1 MFEIHE
7 VVERVLMKG
16 PIKIDQSSSHINIK
30 LIQDN
35 LMINYIV

>member
-7 VVERVLMKG
+7 VVERVLMEG
-16 PIKIDQSSSHINIK
+16 PIEIEQFSSRMNIK

-35 LMINYIV
+35 LTIK

>member
-7 VVERVLMKG
+7 IIKRVLMKG
-16 PIKIDQSSSHINIK
+16 PIKIKKISSLMNIR

-35 LMINYIV
+35 LTIK

>member
-7 VVERVLMKG
+7 AVEGVLMKG
-16 PIKIDQSSSHINIK
+16 PIEIKQSSNLMNIR

-35 LMINYIV
+35 LRTK

>member
-7 VVERVLMKG
+7 VVEGLSMKG
-16 PIKIDQSSSHINIK
+16 PIEIKQSSSLINIR

-35 LMINYIV
+35 LTIK